1 MDALLDFSECV
12 ADSPDFRL
20 KLDRFEED
28 VSLLQTQL
36 DKVTRLCGKM
46 VEAGQAYNAANQ
58 LFLAGLAELFARH
71 KEDGVVA
78 KCLSQFE
85 QGLQEL
91 LTFHTMLLDQS
102 QRAVSHQLSGL
113 RKQLLPQLW
122 ETRAEFVRVD
132 EDVAAAAAKN
142 AQVPRHKTAEAES
155 AAHVLLATRKCRRH
169 FALDYCLQLNTLKT
183 QQKSD
188 ILNSLTFFH
197 QGFDLLRDLE
207 PAMKVMAAQLCERS
221 AECASK
227 RKDLE
232 NAHLLVQE
240 GDASGETPARLCDG
254 SDDIIQGY
262 LFKRSRRKS
271 KTWKRCWFSIRDNQ
285 LTYRKSHKEAPVLL
299 FEDLRLC
306 AVKSLEDLDLDRRF
320 CFQLISV
327 HKRCVLQAD
336 SEPARLAW
344 TSALQGS
351 IDTAY
356 GERGR
361 AASTQARSL
370 LIGSGNPPRPAI
382 IDNSDVR
389 KCHPQPREPL
399 PPDGDDDAAHRRTAA
414 LAVVLRGAG
423 NRRCC
428 DCGEEE
434 PRWAAVN
441 LGVTVCIQCSG
452 IHRSLGVHV
461 SKVRSLTLDSWEA
474 EQLKLLCVLGND
486 AVNGIYEAR
495 CSPRVKPT
503 AESPRAEKE
512 AWIRDKYVDK
522 TFVRRDGDDDGT
534 HAVDASPPPRLYRAA
549 AAGDLVAMVTAL
561 AQGAAVNGSV
571 AQEEGRTALIGAA
584 QGGSLLAC
592 EFLLQNGANINHR
605 DQRGQGALHAAA
617 TAGHTGQVCLL
628 LKRGANQYAVDEG
641 GRDPLAIAV
650 ETAHAD
656 IVTLRRPN
664 LSGHFQRLQRHGVAR
679 PREAGQTNLRPPRRF
694 SILRRRNA
702 ARLPQSEGRGGVL
715 RHFSDSQRVNRFVVK
730 LFNTFNGL
738 ILCES
743 NRPCAVCYFH
753 KIKCGP

>member
-91 LTFHTMLLDQS
+91 LTFHTVNVVGSEPASRQPS
-102 QRAVSHQLSGL
+102 TQRPAQAVAASAVGDACGVRARRRGRGRGGRQERSGASTQDGRGRERRSRARSHQEVPTTLCPGL
-113 RKQLLPQLW
+113 L
-122 ETRAEFVRVD
+122 
-132 EDVAAAAAKN
+132 
-142 AQVPRHKTAEAES
+142 S
-155 AAHVLLATRKCRRH
+155 AAQHVEDAAEVGHLEL
-169 FALDYCLQLNTLKT
+169 
-183 QQKSD
+183 
-188 ILNSLTFFH
+188 
-197 QGFDLLRDLE
+197 GFDLLRDLE

-240 GDASGETPARLCDG
+240 GDASGETPARPCDG

-271 KTWKRCWFSIRDNQ
+271 KTWKRCWFSIRHNQ
-285 LTYRKSHKEAPVLL
+285 LTYRKSHKEAPVRL

-306 AVKSLEDLDLDRRF
+306 AVKSLEDADRRF

-370 LIGSGNPPRPAI
+370 L
-382 IDNSDVR
+382 V
-389 KCHPQPREPL
+389 
-399 PPDGDDDAAHRRTAA
+399 
-414 LAVVLRGAG
+414 GAG
-423 NRRCC
+423 NSSRSSIIATFVNVTRSPESPSRPTATTARPIGGRRRW
-428 DCGEEE
+428 
-434 PRWAAVN
+434 PRSCAAPATVAAATAARRSRGGPPSTWASPCAYSAP
-441 LGVTVCIQCSG
+441 GYTGRAC
-452 IHRSLGVHV
+452 RSLGVHV

-534 HAVDASPPPRLYRAA
+534 HAVDASPTPRLYRAA
-549 AAGDLVAMVTAL
+549 VAGDLVAMVTAL

-571 AQEEGRTALIGAA
+571 AQEEGRSALIGAA

-605 DQRGQGALHAAA
+605 DRRGQGALHAAA

-656 IVTLRRPN
+656 IVTLLRM
-664 LSGHFQRLQRHGVAR
+664 AR
-679 PREAGQTNLRPPRRF
+679 MNEEMRE
-694 SILRRRNA
+694 
-702 ARLPQSEGRGGVL
+702 SEGAFGAAGDDQTFQDIFRD
-715 RHFSDSQRVNRFVVK
+715 FSDMASHDPEK
-730 LFNTFNGL
+730 LARRTFG
-738 ILCES
+738 
-743 NRPCAVCYFH
+743 RPGDFQS
-753 KIKCGP
+753 

>member
-1 MDALLDFSECV
+1 MDGVLDFTECI

-36 DKVTRLCGKM
+36 DKVTMLCGKM
-46 VEAGQAYNAANQ
+46 AEAGQAYTAANQ
-58 LFLAGLAELFARH
+58 LFLAGLSELFTRH
-71 KEDGVVA
+71 KEDGVVG
-78 KCLSQFE
+78 KCLIQFE

-91 LTFHTMLLDQS
+91 LTFHNMLLDQS
-102 QRAVSHQLSGL
+102 QRAVSHQLSSL
-113 RKQLLPQLW
+113 RKQFLPHLW
-122 ETRAEFVRVD
+122 ETRAEFVRIG
-132 EDVAAAAAKN
+132 EDVAVAADKN
-142 AQVPRHKTAEAES
+142 ARVSQRKPTEAES
-155 AAHVLLATRKCRRH
+155 AAHLLVATRKCHQH
-169 FALDYCLQLNTLKT
+169 FALDYCLQLNTLKMLHKT
-183 QQKSD
+183 D
-188 ILNSLTFFH
+188 ILNSVFSLVNAQLTFFH
-197 QGFDLLRDLE
+197 QGFDLIRDLE
-207 PAMKVMAAQLCERS
+207 PATKIMAAQLCEWS

-232 NAHLLVQE
+232 NAHLLVQQGE
-240 GDASGETPARLCDG
+240 ASGETTVRPCDAN
-254 SDDIIQGY
+254 DDVIQGY

-285 LTYRKSHKEAPVLL
+285 LTYRKSHKEPPMLL

-306 AVKSLEDLDLDRRF
+306 AVKSLEDLDRRF

-327 HKRCVLQAD
+327 HKCCVLQAD

-356 GERGR
+356 RERGR
-361 AASTQARSL
+361 VSSTQPL
-370 LIGSGNPPRPAI
+370 E
-382 IDNSDVR
+382 
-389 KCHPQPREPL
+389 PQEPL
-399 PPDGDDDAAHRRTAA
+399 PADDADRRKAA
-414 LAVVLRGAG
+414 LAVASRGAG
-423 NRRCC
+423 NGRCC

-441 LGVTVCIQCSG
+441 LAVTVCIQCSG

-461 SKVRSLTLDSWEA
+461 SKIRSLTLDSWEP
-474 EQLKLLCVLGND
+474 EQLKLLCVLGN
-486 AVNGIYEAR
+486 NTINEIFEAR

-512 AWIRDKYVDK
+512 AWIRDKYVEK
-522 TFVRRDGDDDGT
+522 TFVRRHDDDT
-534 HAVDASPPPRLYRAA
+534 HAADASPLLRLYRAA
-549 AAGDLVAMVTAL
+549 VAGDLVTMVTAL
-561 AQGAAVNGSV
+561 AQGATVNGSV

-592 EFLLQNGANINHR
+592 EFLLQNGANINYR
-605 DQRGQGALHAAA
+605 DRRGQGALHAAA

-656 IVTLRRPN
+656 IVTLLRM
-664 LSGHFQRLQRHGVAR
+664 AR
-679 PREAGQTNLRPPRRF
+679 MNEEMRD
-694 SILRRRNA
+694 
-702 ARLPQSEGRGGVL
+702 SEGAFGAAGDDQTFRDIF
-715 RHFSDSQRVNRFVVK
+715 RDFSDMASHDPEK
-730 LFNTFNGL
+730 LARRTFGRPGDNG
-738 ILCES
+738 
-743 NRPCAVCYFH
+743 NA
-753 KIKCGP
+753 

>member
-142 AQVPRHKTAEAES
+142 ARVPRHKTAEAES
-155 AAHVLLATRKCRRH
+155 AAHVLVATRKCQRH

-188 ILNSLTFFH
+188 ILNSVFSLVNAQLTFFH

-240 GDASGETPARLCDG
+240 GDASGETPARPCDG

-271 KTWKRCWFSIRDNQ
+271 KTWKRCWFSIRHNQ
-285 LTYRKSHKEAPVLL
+285 LTYRKSHKEAPVRL

-306 AVKSLEDLDLDRRF
+306 AVKSLEDADRRF

-370 LIGSGNPPRPAI
+370 L
-382 IDNSDVR
+382 V
-389 KCHPQPREPL
+389 
-399 PPDGDDDAAHRRTAA
+399 
-414 LAVVLRGAG
+414 GAG
-423 NRRCC
+423 NSSRSSIIATFVNVTRSPESPSRPTATTARPIGGRRRW
-428 DCGEEE
+428 
-434 PRWAAVN
+434 PRSCAAPATVAAATAARRSRGGPPSTWASPCAYSAPGYT
-441 LGVTVCIQCSG
+441 GVWASTCPSG
-452 IHRSLGVHV
+452 TFVYQLNRF
-461 SKVRSLTLDSWEA
+461 LDE
-474 EQLKLLCVLGND
+474 LLCVLGND

-534 HAVDASPPPRLYRAA
+534 HAVDASPTPRLYRAA
-549 AAGDLVAMVTAL
+549 VAGDLVAMVTAL

-571 AQEEGRTALIGAA
+571 AQEEGRSALIGAA

-605 DQRGQGALHAAA
+605 DRRGQGALHAAA

-656 IVTLRRPN
+656 IVTLLRM
-664 LSGHFQRLQRHGVAR
+664 AR
-679 PREAGQTNLRPPRRF
+679 MNEEMRE
-694 SILRRRNA
+694 
-702 ARLPQSEGRGGVL
+702 SEGAFGAAGDDQTFQDIFRD
-715 RHFSDSQRVNRFVVK
+715 FSDMASHDPEK
-730 LFNTFNGL
+730 LARRTFG
-738 ILCES
+738 
-743 NRPCAVCYFH
+743 RPGDFQS
-753 KIKCGP
+753 